1 MRVQL
6 VAVGSKMPTW
16 VQQGYEEY
24 AKRLP
29 KELLPKLVELNL
41 GMRGKNSAVKEAVE
55 QEGQQM
61 LAAIP
66 DSHHV
71 VALDV
76 KGKSWSTEDL
86 AQQLEGWRMSGR
98 DVSLLIGGPDG
109 LAESC
114 LARAQQRWSLSPLT
128 LPHPLVRVVLI
139 EQLYRAWTILQNHPY
154 HK

>member
-6 VAVGSKMPTW
+6 LAVGGKMPVW
-16 VQQGYEEY
+16 VEQGYQEY

-29 KELLPKLVELNL
+29 KQLHPTLVELAL
-41 GMRGKNSAVKEAVE
+41 GGRGKSSAIKDAVA

-66 DSHHV
+66 AGHHV

-76 KGKSWSTEDL
+76 TGEPWSTAEL
-86 AQQLEGWRMSGR
+86 ARQMEHWQMSGQ
-98 DVSLLIGGPDG
+98 DISLLIGGPDG
-109 LAESC
+109 LAEPC
-114 LARAQQRWSLSPLT
+114 LARAQQRWSLSAMT